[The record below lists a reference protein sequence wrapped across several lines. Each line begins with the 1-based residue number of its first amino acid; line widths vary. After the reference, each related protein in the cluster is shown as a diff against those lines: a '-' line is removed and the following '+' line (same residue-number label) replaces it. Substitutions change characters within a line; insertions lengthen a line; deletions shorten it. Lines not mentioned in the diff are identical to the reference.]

1 MHGGQVGT
9 CSSLIGNIKTIPEIE
24 ISPSMQVNVC
34 YALTQ
39 GTTSCVVQKLPD
51 IYVKMKIK

>member
-9 CSSLIGNIKTIPEIE
+9 CSPLIGNIKTIPEIE

-34 YALTQ
+34 YVLTQ
-39 GTTSCVVQKLPD
+39 RTTSCVVQKLPD

>member
-1 MHGGQVGT
+1 MHGGQVCT
-9 CSSLIGNIKTIPEIE
+9 CSPFIGNIKTIPETE

-39 GTTSCVVQKLPD
+39 RTTSCVVQKLPD